1 MGAECFHDAPL
12 ERFLTGFRPILD
24 LDMLHSTLEENPD
37 CSARPVEV
45 VFQPIADALQSTDL
59 QSARNCGS
67 TLVGPLGER
76 ETSSTRRR
84 YFLTFRAGVWQW

>member
-1 MGAECFHDAPL
+1 MGAEYFYIAPL

-24 LDMLHSTLEENPD
+24 LDMLNSTAEENID
-37 CSARPVEV
+37 CSARSMEV
-45 VFQPIADALQSTDL
+45 MFQPIADTLQSTDL

-67 TLVGPLGER
+67 TLVGHLR
-76 ETSSTRRR
+76 KNETSSTRRR

>member
-1 MGAECFHDAPL
+1 MTE
-12 ERFLTGFRPILD
+12 FRPVLD
-24 LDMLHSTLEENPD
+24 LDMLDCKMEVNSD
-37 CSARPVEV
+37 CSARPMEV
-45 VFQPIADALQSTDL
+45 MFQPIADTLQSADL

-67 TLVGPLGER
+67 TLVAPFLER

>member
-1 MGAECFHDAPL
+1 MGAERFSHASL
-12 ERFLTGFRPILD
+12 ERFLTEFRPVLD
-24 LDMLHSTLEENPD
+24 LHMLNCTVEENSD
-37 CSARPVEV
+37 CSARPMEV

-67 TLVGPLGER
+67 TLVAPFLER